1 MITMKSM
8 WKLFYWSN
16 YKILSI
22 QKIIVLLNAGEDTM
36 RCTLKVD
43 LEDINWPRNS
53 KK

>member
-1 MITMKSM
+1 MKSM

-36 RCTLKVD
+36 RCILKVD